1 MGDTEKNAK
10 RIFQRYR
17 QLVKSE
23 KRCPI
28 LLFNEADG
36 VLSKRIGVERS
47 VDMANNS
54 LQNILLQELENFEGI
69 LVATTNLLDNLDSAF
84 ERRFLWK
91 VALKQPD
98 QEVQLAM
105 MQHVLSDDMKVQ
117 DIAAIGLKYKLTGG
131 QISNI
136 YRKFVLDI
144 VMHPKK
150 NKVALLDQL
159 CEKETQYALK
169 EGRGKIGF

>member
-1 MGDTEKNAK
+1 
-10 RIFQRYR
+10 
-17 QLVKSE
+17 
-23 KRCPI
+23 
-28 LLFNEADG
+28 
-36 VLSKRIGVERS
+36 
-47 VDMANNS
+47 
-54 LQNILLQELENFEGI
+54 
-69 LVATTNLLDNLDSAF
+69 LDNLDSAF

-91 VALKQPD
+91 VALNQPD

-105 MQHVLSDDMKVQ
+105 MQHVLSDDMKSQ

>member
-91 VALKQPD
+91 VALNQPD

-105 MQHVLSDDMKVQ
+105 MQHVLSEDMKPQ
-117 DIAAIGLKYKLTGG
+117 DIVSIGLKYKLTGG

-150 NKVALLDQL
+150 NKPSLLDQL
-159 CEKETQYALK
+159 CERETQYAQR